1 MRADFGQVES
11 DGSVIKTLVM
21 FPLLGSLCQWC
32 SSFSVDPTDQ
42 DGLLSRRLQGRAPK
56 SQVQEVLVALRLC
69 ISNTLLDPARGLGPH
84 LSHCPVEC
92 GTCIARF
99 SSISSE
105 PLYSLRIVAFSGSF
119 LVLLTFC
126 FWKEKEKKKK
136 TRSNQMRI
144 RQENIRQKHQINL
157 FCD

>member
-1 MRADFGQVES
+1 M
-11 DGSVIKTLVM
+11 
-21 FPLLGSLCQWC
+21 
-32 SSFSVDPTDQ
+32 
-42 DGLLSRRLQGRAPK
+42 
-56 SQVQEVLVALRLC
+56 ALRLC
-69 ISNTLLDPARGLGPH
+69 VSNTLLDPARGLGPH

-126 FWKEKEKKKK
+126 SGKKKKNK
-136 TRSNQMRI
+136 TRSNQTRI
-144 RQENIRQKHQINL
+144 RQENIR
-157 FCD
+157 